1 MALHT
6 SKLERLVLSAT
17 GSATGSAIC
26 PGLPALATFM
36 GEGKPSSTPNPCW
49 QAARLD
55 PMKLFLSQSFAPL
68 RRFCLILLAIAVVMA
83 ASGAFAQEEEN
94 RQLDTAKQSLDQIEK
109 ELAAGTFD
117 DPALIEVQ
125 RRIDQSRGDIQRV
138 TDALVPRAQA
148 ITGRLEQLGPAPA
161 EGQPPESP
169 EIAQERDA
177 QTKARQPID
186 EVLKRASLLGVQA
199 DQLSENLA
207 GKRRDLFATR
217 VLARTKSL
225 LDPTLWLDVMNELP
239 RRISAAQTLLGEWRD
254 RFVADQRGFLPLGA
268 VALALIIG
276 WPLRRWIQ
284 RFGQQYFAEQAP
296 ATRLRR
302 SAAALWV
309 LLIIT
314 ATPVAGAVL
323 IYYGLTVPGLV
334 PERALPFLGKLIRLT
349 AFVSFVAGLTR
360 AILAPG
366 RPSWRLPPLSDEMA
380 SRLAPYPLYI
390 AGTFALAQA
399 ILAFLDVIGVGL
411 APVMLINGI
420 AAVAIAVTF
429 VLAMRPAKE
438 ASEEVEN
445 QPAHSE
451 DVWLA
456 SIVRV
461 VAWAAI
467 VVVVMAA
474 VAGYIS
480 FSFFLASQMLWLGV
494 LGGLLYLLLTL
505 VDDLLLGWGGD
516 KRLLKFAK
524 NTVGFQKN
532 RVEQL
537 CVLASGILRLVL
549 IVMAVLLA
557 IAPWGVESGHVV
569 GWIGRAFTGITFG
582 GLSFSLAAVFGALVL
597 LIAGIL
603 LTRGVQGW
611 LDKSYLPHT
620 KMDDGLKN
628 SIRTATGWAGVLL
641 AIGLAV
647 SSLGFGLDRIAIVAG
662 ALSVGIGF
670 GLQSV
675 VSNFVS
681 GLILLAERPIK
692 VGDWVSVGGD
702 EGNVRRIS
710 VRSTAIEMFDN
721 SILIVPNSDLI
732 TKPVRNRTH
741 QSQLGVVRVAI
752 GTGHGADVQEVRSIL
767 LGAVASVQAI
777 LANPPPS
784 VLIQAT
790 TDLGVQWQLTCN
802 VPSPRQV
809 ASARSEL
816 YFAVLKEFQAKNIT
830 ITASAAT

>member
-1 MALHT
+1 MALQ
-6 SKLERLVLSAT
+6 SLKCSVPRLSAN
-17 GSATGSAIC
+17 GRC
-26 PGLPALATFM
+26 LPALATFM
-36 GEGKPSSTPNPCW
+36 GEGKPAFFPNLSR
-49 QAARLD
+49 QATRLD
-55 PMKLFLSQSFAPL
+55 PMKFFLSQSFAPL
-68 RRFCLILLAIAVVMA
+68 RRLCIVLLAVFAVLA
-83 ASGAFAQEEEN
+83 AAGAFAQEDEN
-94 RQLDTAKQSLDQIEK
+94 RQLDVSKTALDLIEK
-109 ELAAGTFD
+109 ELAAGAFD

-125 RRIDQSRGDIQRV
+125 RRIDAARGDIQRV
-138 TDALVPRAQA
+138 TDALGPRAQA
-148 ITGRLEQLGPAPA
+148 ITGRLDQLGPAPA
-161 EGQPPESP
+161 EGKTPESAD
-169 EIAQERDA
+169 IAQERDA

-186 EVLKRASLLGVQA
+186 EVLKRASLLAVQA
-199 DQLSENLA
+199 EQLSEDLA
-207 GKRRDLFATR
+207 EKRRDLFATR

-225 LDPTLWLDVMNELP
+225 ADPTLWLDVMNELP
-239 RRISAAQTLLGEWRD
+239 RRMHAAQNLISEWRG
-254 RFVADQRGFLPLGA
+254 RFTADQRGFLLLG
-268 VALALIIG
+268 ALALALVIA
-276 WPLRRWIQ
+276 WPVRKWIQ
-284 RFGQQYFAEQAP
+284 RFGQLYFAEQAP
-296 ATRLRR
+296 STRLRR
-302 SAAALWV
+302 SAGALWV

-314 ATPVAGAVL
+314 ATPIAGAVI
-323 IYYGLTVPGLV
+323 IYYGMTVPGFV
-334 PERALPFLGKLIRLT
+334 PERALPFLGKLVRLT

-380 SRLAPYPLYI
+380 ARLAPYPLYI

-411 APVMLINGI
+411 APVMLIDGLAALLI
-420 AAVAIAVTF
+420 AAAFA
-429 VLAMRPAKE
+429 LAMRPAKE

-445 QPAHSE
+445 QPARE
-451 DVWLA
+451 DLWLP
-456 SIVRV
+456 SLVRL

-467 VVVVMAA
+467 VVVVAA
-474 VAGYIS
+474 ALVGYIS
-480 FSFFLASQMLWLGV
+480 FAFFLAAQMMWIGV
-494 LGGLLYLLLTL
+494 LGGILYLLLTL
-505 VDDLLLGWGGD
+505 VDDLMLGWAGD
-516 KRLLKFAK
+516 KRLVKFAK
-524 NTVGFQKN
+524 STVGLQKN

-537 CVLASGILRLVL
+537 SVLASGILRLVV
-549 IVMAVLLA
+549 IVMAALLA
-557 IAPWGVESGHVV
+557 IAPWGVESGHVL

-582 GLSFSLAAVFGALVL
+582 GVSFSLAAVFGSLVL

-620 KMDDGLKN
+620 RMDDGLKN

-692 VGDWVSVGGD
+692 VGDWVGVGGD

-752 GTGHGADVQEVRSIL
+752 GTGHEANVEDVRSIL

-777 LANPPPS
+777 LANPPPE
-784 VLIQAT
+784 VLIHAT
-790 TDLGVQWQLTCN
+790 TDLGVQWVLNCN

-809 ASARSEL
+809 AAARSGL
-816 YFAVLKEFQAKNIT
+816 YFAVLKEFQAKNIR
-830 ITASAAT
+830 ITASSTA

>member
-1 MALHT
+1 MALQ
-6 SKLERLVLSAT
+6 SLKFARS
-17 GSATGSAIC
+17 
-26 PGLPALATFM
+26 GLLTAYLPFGRSVPALATFM
-36 GEGKPSSTPNPCW
+36 GEGKPSPNPIVLW
-49 QAARLD
+49 LAASPD

-68 RRFCLILLAIAVVMA
+68 RRFCILLIAIVAVLFA
-83 ASGAFAQEEEN
+83 AGAFAQEEEN
-94 RQLDTAKQSLDQIEK
+94 RQLDVAKQSLDQVEK
-109 ELAAGTFD
+109 ELAAGAFD
-117 DPALIEVQ
+117 DAALFEVQ
-125 RRIDQSRGDIQRV
+125 KRIDATRGDIQRV
-138 TDALVPRAQA
+138 TDALAPRAQA
-148 ITGRLEQLGPAPA
+148 IAGRIEQLGPPPA
-161 EGQPPESP
+161 EGQPAESA
-169 EIAQERDA
+169 EIAQERQA

-186 EVLKRASLLGVQA
+186 EVLKRASLLSVQA
-199 DQLSENLA
+199 DQMSESIA
-207 GKRRDLFATR
+207 EKRRDLFATR

-225 LDPTLWLDVMNELP
+225 LDPTLWFDTLNEVP
-239 RRISAAQTLLGEWRD
+239 RRWAATKNLLADWRS
-254 RFVADQRGFLPLGA
+254 RFAADQRGFLLLG
-268 VALALIIG
+268 ALALALVIA
-276 WPLRRWIQ
+276 WPLRRWVQ

-296 ATRLRR
+296 STRLRR

-314 ATPVAGAVL
+314 ATPIAGAVL
-323 IYYGLTVPGLV
+323 IYYGLTAPGLV
-334 PERALPFLGKLIRLT
+334 PERALPFIGKLVRLT

-366 RPSWRLPPLSDEMA
+366 RDSWRLPPLSDEMA

-390 AGTFALAQA
+390 AGIFALAQA

-411 APVMLINGI
+411 APVMLIDGI
-420 AAVAIAVTF
+420 AAVAIALTF

-438 ASEEVEN
+438 ASEEVES
-445 QPAHSE
+445 QPAQRE
-451 DVWLA
+451 DLWLA
-456 SIVRV
+456 SLVRV
-461 VAWAAI
+461 IAWAAI
-467 VVVVMAA
+467 VIVIAA
-474 VAGYIS
+474 ALAGYIS
-480 FSFFLASQMLWLGV
+480 FAFFLAAQMMWLGV
-494 LGGLLYLLLTL
+494 LGGILYLLLTL

-524 NTVGFQKN
+524 NTVGFQKS

-537 CVLASGILRLVL
+537 CVLASGVLRLVL

-557 IAPWGVESGHVV
+557 IAPWGVESGHVL

-582 GLSFSLAAVFGALVL
+582 GVSFSLAAVFGALVL

-611 LDKSYLPHT
+611 LDKAYLPRT
-620 KMDDGLKN
+620 RMDDGLKN

-641 AIGLAV
+641 TIGLAV

-721 SILIVPNSDLI
+721 SVLIVPNSDLI

-752 GTGHGADVQEVRSIL
+752 GTGHEADVTEVRSIL
-767 LGAVASVQAI
+767 LGAVASVPAL

-816 YFAVLKEFQAKNIT
+816 YFAVLKEFQAKNIR
-830 ITASAAT
+830 ITASSAA

>member
-1 MALHT
+1 MALQ
-6 SKLERLVLSAT
+6 SLKLARSVHSAT
-17 GSATGSAIC
+17 GM
-26 PGLPALATFM
+26 GLPALATFM
-36 GEGKPSSTPNPCW
+36 GEGKPSSIPNLSL
-49 QAARLD
+49 QAAPLD

-68 RRFCLILLAIAVVMA
+68 RRFCILLIAIVAVLA
-83 ASGAFAQEEEN
+83 AAGAFAQEDES
-94 RQLDTAKQSLDQIEK
+94 RQLDATKASLGQIEK
-109 ELAAGTFD
+109 ELGSGNFD
-117 DPALIEVQ
+117 DPGLLDVQ
-125 RRIDQSRGDIQRV
+125 RRIDAARGDIQRV
-138 TDALVPRAQA
+138 TDTLGPRAQA
-148 ITGRLEQLGPAPA
+148 FTSRIEQLGPVPA
-161 EGQPPESP
+161 EGQPPESA
-169 EIAQERDA
+169 EIAQERA
-177 QTKARQPID
+177 TQLQARQPLD
-186 EVLKRASLLGVQA
+186 EVLKRASLLSVQA
-199 DQLSENLA
+199 DQLSENIA
-207 GKRRDLFATR
+207 DKRRELFATR
-217 VLARTKSL
+217 FLARTKSL
-225 LDPTLWLDVMNELP
+225 ADPTLWLDVMNELP
-239 RRISAAQTLLGEWRD
+239 RRWRAAQNLIGEWRD
-254 RFVADQRGFLPLGA
+254 QLLADHRGYLLLGA
-268 VALALIIG
+268 IALALIIG

-420 AAVAIAVTF
+420 AAIAIAVTF

-461 VAWAAI
+461 VAWVAI
-467 VVVVMAA
+467 VIVVIAA
-474 VAGYIS
+474 LVGYIS
-480 FSFFLASQMLWLGV
+480 FSFFLAAQMLWLGV
-494 LGGLLYLLLTL
+494 LGGILYLLLTL
-505 VDDLLLGWGGD
+505 VDDLLLGWADD

-532 RVEQL
+532 RVAQL
-537 CVLASGILRLVL
+537 SVLGSGILRLVL

-557 IAPWGVESGHVV
+557 IAPWGVESGHLL

-582 GLSFSLAAVFGALVL
+582 GVSFSLAAVLGALAL

-611 LDKSYLPHT
+611 LDTSYLPKT
-620 KMDDGLKN
+620 RMDDGLKN

-641 AIGLAV
+641 TIGLAV
-647 SSLGFGLDRIAIVAG
+647 SSLGFGLDRLAIVAG

-752 GTGHGADVQEVRSIL
+752 GTGHEADVQDVRSIL

-777 LANPPPS
+777 LANPAPS
-784 VLIQAT
+784 LLIQAT
-790 TDLGVQWQLTCN
+790 TDLGVQWLLTCN

-816 YFAVLKEFQAKNIT
+816 YFAVLKEFQAKNIK